1 MGEPLARQWRC
12 QNRAMSTVQLI
23 TPELRQWIVAQ
34 AQAGHGA
41 EAVLQAM
48 RASGWRDDV
57 ARQAIEEALTAF
69 MGTAARA
76 ATVEHR
82 PVADASVAASGGA
95 GGYASAIG
103 YASTATVSAMR
114 VGGVATTAVQ
124 AAAPGGSAVVDG
136 VAEAVPEPDLT
147 DSPATLDA
155 GDRIVKVLTVVA
167 SPRVVV
173 FGGLLSD
180 DECDELAALARPR
193 LVRSETVDTATG
205 GSEVNASRTSRG
217 MFFER
222 GEHPIC
228 RRIEERIARLVR
240 WPLVNGEGLQIL
252 HYLPGAEYKPH
263 HDYFDPALPG
273 SRPILQRGGQR
284 VGTLVMYLNTPEKG
298 GGTTFPDVSL
308 EVAPIKGNAVFFSYD
323 RAHPSTKTLH
333 GGAPV
338 IAGEKWVATKW
349 LREREFR

>member
-1 MGEPLARQWRC
+1 
-12 QNRAMSTVQLI
+12 MSTVQLI

-48 RASGWRDDV
+48 KASGWRDDV
-57 ARQAIEEALTAF
+57 ARQAIEEALTSF
-69 MGTAARA
+69 MATAAPVSSA
-76 ATVEHR
+76 EPR
-82 PVADASVAASGGA
+82 PDTGVSNGS

-114 VGGVATTAVQ
+114 VGGAASPVVQGIATAG
-124 AAAPGGSAVVDG
+124 AGSAVVDG

-193 LVRSETVDTATG
+193 LARSETVDTATG

-273 SRPILQRGGQR
+273 SRPILLRGGQR
-284 VGTLVMYLNTPEKG
+284 VATLVMYLNTPEKG